1 MPGFSTPETVNLIQ
15 SSFAGGE
22 ISPDVANRVD
32 LEKYQSALLKAK
44 NCYIRPYGAVYR
56 RAGSVYLA
64 KIKAKNDKVLLR
76 TFKGTDHDYMLI
88 FTENTLSVWDGDSQ
102 AANLSTPYAGNI
114 LSDLRFCQSA
124 DIMYICSG
132 LYPIYTLSRYS
143 DTDWRFSELEI
154 KKPYYDDQLLQ
165 KENIKI
171 KPSGTAGGINVTSN
185 LSIFASDMVGGY
197 LKLEQNIPTAT
208 VQLTGG
214 GVTSALLVGKEWSL
228 RTNQAWS
235 GTVHIDKSLD
245 GNTWK
250 EYRAYVSKKDANY
263 VENGTFTEP
272 VYLRLRVDK
281 SEGDITATL
290 SRLEYTHTGTV
301 KITSYSS
308 PTYVSGNVVEPL
320 GDTSE
325 AVNYSF
331 GVWAP
336 HFGYPR
342 VCGFF
347 QDRFI
352 IGATKSQ
359 PYMLWMSRSGDY
371 YNFSVEKTSGSV
383 TDDSAI
389 ALSFISREQSKIE
402 HLVTAS
408 DLIIFTD
415 GDEWIMNGG
424 NTITPA
430 QAQHQIQTS
439 RGCTNVAP
447 LKIGNRTL
455 FVQRRGITI
464 RDMGYDYTSDSYDGA
479 DLTLLAKHLTKNNPV
494 RAAAYMQDPDS
505 RVYCVTNNGEI
516 ICLAYVIDQ
525 KVFAWST
532 METQGKYLSV
542 CNIESGTE
550 DNVYVAVKRAGFT
563 ASDEIV
569 IERLVN
575 DSDSDIPEK
584 HIMLDC
590 AKELNRTTLSDFSSD
605 KWHAPYLA
613 GAEKV
618 DVLADNDCIK
628 GVAIDGNGDF
638 SLPSK
643 AQHVIVGLPYV
654 TDIELPNIETSTQ
667 EGTLQGRKKKV
678 TSVVLRLSQSLGGY
692 IGLNEEKL
700 DEIKYDEFSD
710 QTVKLYS
717 GDKECTTP
725 NPGFEMYGRIFIRT
739 DEPYPF
745 SLASVVRRV
754 VIAK

>member
-1 MPGFSTPETVNLIQ
+1 MPGFSSPESMNLIQ

-32 LEKYQSALLKAK
+32 LEKYQSALLQAK
-44 NCYIRPYGAVYR
+44 NCYIRPYGTVYR

-64 KIKAKNDKVLLR
+64 KIKAKNNKVLLR
-76 TFKGTDHDYMLI
+76 TFKGTSHDYMLI
-88 FTENTLSVWDGDSQ
+88 FTENSLAIWSGDTQVTSIT
-102 AANLSTPYAGNI
+102 TPYAGSI

-124 DIMYICSG
+124 DVMYIASG
-132 LYPIYTLSRYS
+132 LYPLYTLSRYS
-143 DTDWRFSELEI
+143 DTDWKFSALEI
-154 KKPYYDDQLLQ
+154 SKPYFDDQLLQ
-165 KENIKI
+165 RDNVKI
-171 KPSGTAGGINVTSN
+171 KPSGTSGGINLSSN
-185 LSIFASDMVGGY
+185 LSIFSSDMVGGY
-197 LKLEQNIPTAT
+197 VQIEQNIPTAS
-208 VQLTGG
+208 VQLAGG
-214 GVTSALLVGKEWSL
+214 GTTAALLVGKEWSL

-235 GTVHIDKSLD
+235 GTVHIDKSAD
-245 GNTWK
+245 GNSWQ
-250 EYRAYVSKKDANY
+250 EYRTYVSKKDANY

-272 VYLRLRVDK
+272 VFLRLRVDK

-290 SRLEYTHTGTV
+290 TRLEYTHTGSV
-301 KITSYSS
+301 KITGYSS
-308 PTYVSGNVVEPL
+308 PTYVSGQVIEPL
-320 GDTSE
+320 GDTSDSI
-325 AVNYSF
+325 NYNFS
-331 GVWAP
+331 VWSP

-342 VCGFF
+342 ICGFF
-347 QDRFI
+347 QDRLV

-359 PYMLWMSRSGDY
+359 PYMLWMSRTGDY
-371 YNFSVEKTSGSV
+371 YNFSVEKRSGSV

-389 ALSFISREQSKIE
+389 ALSFISREQSRIE

-415 GDEWIMNGG
+415 GDEWIMSG
-424 NTITPA
+424 NNAITPS

-439 RGCTNVAP
+439 RGCTDVAP

-464 RDMGYDYTSDSYDGA
+464 RDMGYDYTSDSYDGV

-494 RAAAYMQDPDS
+494 LAAAYMQDPDS
-505 RVYCVTNNGEI
+505 RVYCVTTNGTI

-525 KVFAWST
+525 KVYAWSRMVT
-532 METQGKYLSV
+532 AGKYLSV

-550 DNVYVAVKRAGFT
+550 DKVYVAVKREGIT
-563 ASDEIV
+563 ADGEIV

-575 DSDSDIPEK
+575 DVDSNVPKD

-590 AKELNRTTLSDFSSD
+590 AKILSRSDISNFSSD

-613 GAEKV
+613 GAGKI
-618 DVLADNDCIK
+618 DVLADNDWIK
-628 GVAIDGNGDF
+628 DVTIDGNGDF

-643 AQHVIVGLPYV
+643 AQQVIVGFPYV
-654 TDIELPNIETSTQ
+654 TDIELPNIEISTQ

-678 TSVVLRLSQSLGGY
+678 NSVVLRLSQSLGGS
-692 IGLNEEKL
+692 IGVEEGRL
-700 DEIKYDEFSD
+700 DEIKYDEYSD
-710 QTVKLYS
+710 QIVSLYS
-717 GDKECTTP
+717 GDKECTMP
-725 NPGFEMYGRIFIRT
+725 NPGFEMYGRVFIRT
-739 DEPYPF
+739 NEPYPF